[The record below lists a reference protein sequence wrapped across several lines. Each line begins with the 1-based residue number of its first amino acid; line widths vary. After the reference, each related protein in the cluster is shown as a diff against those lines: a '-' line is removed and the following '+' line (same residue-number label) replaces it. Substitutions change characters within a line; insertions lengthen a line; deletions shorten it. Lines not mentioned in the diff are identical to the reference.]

1 MDRLALEDWLVTKVA
16 ALVGLPE
23 AEIDPTA
30 PLQSFGVTSLMAVE
44 LAADHEDLTG
54 LTVDATIA
62 WEYPTIEKLAGW
74 LAGQTSAAG

>member
-1 MDRLALEDWLVTKVA
+1 MDRRGLEDWLVTRVA

-23 AEIDPTA
+23 AEIDPVA

-44 LAADHEDLTG
+44 LAADLEDLTG
-54 LTVDATIA
+54 VTVDATIA
-62 WEYPTIEKLAGW
+62 WEYPTIEKLARR